1 MLYDGWEFASI
12 NLFDKII
19 KQTSEEIYK
28 RSYNLSYDKFIG
40 ELCIPTPLDM
50 FEKNDVFT
58 YYISCE
64 NDEIILDETFE
75 YTFLKSI
82 FFKNCYNKIKSDL
95 ISYYNPFNITIRNFY
110 KTGNFIF
117 LLLTRKQQLV
127 IE

>member
-28 RSYNLSYDKFIG
+28 TSFNLSYDKFIE
-40 ELCIPTPLDM
+40 ELCIPNPLDM
-50 FEKNDVFT
+50 FEKNDTFT

-64 NDEIILDETFE
+64 EDNIILNETSD
-75 YTFLKSI
+75 YTFKKSI
-82 FFKNCYNKIKSDL
+82 FFKNRYNKIKSDL
-95 ISYYNPFNITIRNFY
+95 ISYYNPFNIKIRNFY

-117 LLLTRKQQLV
+117 LFLTHKQ
-127 IE
+127 

>member
-28 RSYNLSYDKFIG
+28 KSFDLSYNKLIE
-40 ELCIPTPLDM
+40 ELCIPNPLEI
-50 FEKNDVFT
+50 FEQNDIFT

-64 NDEIILDETFE
+64 DDKIILNEPFE
-75 YTFLKSI
+75 YNFKKSV
-82 FFKNCYNKIKSDL
+82 FFKNRYHKIKSDL
-95 ISYYNPFNITIRNFY
+95 ISYYNPFNIEIRNFY

-117 LLLTRKQQLV
+117 LLLTRKQ
-127 IE
+127 